1 MVSSRLLVPLRSS
14 DYRKL
19 WLAQLV
25 SVIGD
30 KVHQIAMSVL
40 VYKVTGSIMHVGIML
55 AITTLPAVI
64 FGVAAGVFVDR
75 WDRRATMVVSDL
87 LRAAIVLTIPWL
99 IHLGMPFFYLAAFS
113 VATVSLF
120 FEPARLSLI
129 PDVVEHDD
137 LMAANSLDNV
147 TTSVSELLGL
157 AFGAGLVSVI
167 GASSAFTFD
176 GLTFVVSAVFVA
188 LLSKRARPAAEAESS
203 ERFFGQMQ
211 RGLQHIGGQPVLR
224 DLVIVY
230 SLAAAGIAASITAV
244 NGLALERFGT
254 GAVDGRAVG
263 LAVLDAAI
271 TVGLLL
277 GSVSVGQSGVDR
289 AGRKFL
295 TSLGVFGAAFALV
308 ALAPSLPFAMPLLV
322 VGGVANMWFYVPGA
336 TIIQRTSKPDYLGRV
351 FAAKNA
357 ISRVATVGGFLV
369 AGVMAEQLGLSVTV
383 AIIGATIVVVSAF
396 GWSRGALRNA

>member
-1 MVSSRLLVPLRSS
+1 MASRLLAPLRSR
-14 DYRKL
+14 DYRAL
-19 WLAQLV
+19 WAAQLV

-40 VYKVTGSIMHVGIML
+40 VYKVTGSLLHVGIML
-55 AITTLPAVI
+55 AITTLPAVL
-64 FGVAAGVFVDR
+64 FGMAAGVFVDR
-75 WDRRATMVVSDL
+75 WDRRATMIVSDL
-87 LRAAIVLTIPWL
+87 LRAAIVLSIPWL
-99 IHLGMPFFYLAAFS
+99 IGLGMPLFYVAAFC

-129 PDVVEHDD
+129 PDVVGPDE

-157 AFGAGLVSVI
+157 AFGAGLVALI
-167 GASSAFTFD
+167 GANTAFVFD
-176 GLTFVVSAVFVA
+176 GVTFVVSAAFVA
-188 LLSKRARPAAEAESS
+188 LVSARHREATEPGAEEHFLG
-203 ERFFGQMQ
+203 ELGG
-211 RGLQHIGGQPVLR
+211 GLRHISGQPVLR
-224 DLVIVY
+224 ELVLVY

-263 LAVLDAAI
+263 LAVLDSAI

-277 GSVSVGQSGVDR
+277 GSISVGQSGGTR

-295 TSLGVFGAAFALV
+295 ASLGVFGLAFALV
-308 ALAPSLPFAMPLLV
+308 ALAPSLPLAMPLLV
-322 VGGVANMWFYVPGA
+322 IGGIANMWFYVPGA
-336 TIIQRTSKPDYLGRV
+336 TIIQRTSEADYLGRV

-357 ISRVATVGGFLV
+357 LSRVSTVAGFLV
-369 AGVMAEQLGLSVTV
+369 AGVLAERIGLPVTV
-383 AIIGATIVVVSAF
+383 ALIGGTIVVVSLF
-396 GWSRGALRNA
+396 GWSRTALREA

>member
-1 MVSSRLLVPLRSS
+1 MSASGLLTPLRSK
-14 DYRKL
+14 DYRML

-30 KVHQIAMSVL
+30 KVHQIAMSVM
-40 VYKVTGSIMHVGIML
+40 VYKVTGSLMHVGIML
-55 AITTLPAVI
+55 AITTLPAVL
-64 FGVAAGVFVDR
+64 FGMAAGVFVDR
-75 WDRRATMVVSDL
+75 WDRRLTMVVSDL
-87 LRAAIVLTIPWL
+87 LRAAIVLSIPWL
-99 IHLGMPFFYLAAFS
+99 VRLGMPFFYLAAFS

-129 PDVVEHDD
+129 PDIVERDE

-157 AFGAGLVSVI
+157 AFGAGLVSMI
-167 GASSAFTFD
+167 GVSSAFVFD
-176 GLTFVVSAVFVA
+176 GVTFLVSARFVA
-188 LLSKRARPAAEAESS
+188 LLSKRKRAVVEGEPT
-203 ERFFGQMQ
+203 ERFSGQLG
-211 RGLQHIGGQPVLR
+211 RGLRHIGEQPVLR
-224 DLVIVY
+224 ELVVVY

-254 GAVDGRAVG
+254 GAVDERAVG
-263 LAVLDAAI
+263 LAILDSAI

-277 GSVSVGQSGVDR
+277 GSVSVGQSGVGN

-295 TSLGVFGAAFALV
+295 ASLGVFGLAFALV
-308 ALAPSLPFAMPLLV
+308 ALAPTLPLAMPLLV
-322 VGGVANMWFYVPGA
+322 VGGVANMWFYIPGA
-336 TIIQRTSKPDYLGRV
+336 TIIQRTSRADYLGRV

-357 ISRVATVGGFLV
+357 LSRVATVAGFLIS
-369 AGVMAEQLGLSVTV
+369 GIMAERLGLPVTV
-383 AIIGATIVVVSAF
+383 AIIGASIVAVSLF

>member
-1 MVSSRLLVPLRSS
+1 MSASRLLTPLRSR
-14 DYRKL
+14 DYRVL

-30 KVHQIAMSVL
+30 KVHQIAMSVM
-40 VYKVTGSIMHVGIML
+40 VYKVTGSLMHVGIML
-55 AITTLPAVI
+55 AITTLPAVL
-64 FGVAAGVFVDR
+64 FGMAAGVFVDR
-75 WDRRATMVVSDL
+75 WDRRLTMVASDL
-87 LRAAIVLTIPWL
+87 LRAAIVLAIPWL
-99 IHLGMPFFYLAAFS
+99 VRLGMPFFYAAAFS

-129 PDVVEHDD
+129 PDIVERDD

-167 GASSAFTFD
+167 GASAAFVFD
-176 GLTFVVSAVFVA
+176 GLTFVVSAGFVA
-188 LLSKRARPAAEAESS
+188 LLSKRQRVPAEGETV
-203 ERFFGQMQ
+203 ERFAGQLG
-211 RGLQHIGGQPVLR
+211 RGLKHIGEQPVLR
-224 DLVIVY
+224 ELVVVY

-263 LAVLDAAI
+263 LAVLDSAI

-277 GSVSVGQSGVDR
+277 GSVSVGQSGVDK

-295 TSLGVFGAAFALV
+295 ASLGIFGLAFALV
-308 ALAPSLPFAMPLLV
+308 ALAPTLPLAMPLLV

-336 TIIQRTSKPDYLGRV
+336 TIIQRTSRADYLGRV

-357 ISRVATVGGFLV
+357 LSRVATVAGFLI
-369 AGVMAEQLGLSVTV
+369 AGIMAERFGLSATV
-383 AIIGATIVVVSAF
+383 AIIGATIVAVSVF

>member
-1 MVSSRLLVPLRSS
+1 MAASRLLVPLRSS

-55 AITTLPAVI
+55 AITTLPAVL

-75 WDRRATMVVSDL
+75 WDRRMTMVVSDL

-129 PDVVEHDD
+129 PDVVDHDD

-167 GASSAFTFD
+167 GASSAFIFD
-176 GLTFVVSAVFVA
+176 GVTFAVSAVFVA
-188 LLSKRARPAAEAESS
+188 LLSKRARPAIEAGSS
-203 ERFFGQMQ
+203 EDFLGQMQ
-211 RGLQHIGGQPVLR
+211 RGLRHIGGEPVLR
-224 DLVIVY
+224 DLVVVY

-263 LAVLDAAI
+263 LAVLDSAI

-277 GSVSVGQSGVDR
+277 GSVSVGHTGVEG

-295 TSLGVFGAAFALV
+295 ASLGVFGAVFALV
-308 ALAPSLPFAMPLLV
+308 ALAPSLPFSMPLLV
-322 VGGVANMWFYVPGA
+322 VGG
-336 TIIQRTSKPDYLGRV
+336 
-351 FAAKNA
+351 
-357 ISRVATVGGFLV
+357 
-369 AGVMAEQLGLSVTV
+369 
-383 AIIGATIVVVSAF
+383 
-396 GWSRGALRNA
+396 